1 MSGRVKFCDACK
13 IDFSTLFR
21 VQYKT
26 KKNGEPIPVNQFS
39 DLVTQTYKSPNLLS
53 SIFQL
58 FLEPNMRILS

>member
-26 KKNGEPIPVNQFS
+26 QKKWVF
-39 DLVTQTYKSPNLLS
+39 VCRKCLL
-53 SIFQL
+53 IFKKDN
-58 FLEPNMRILS
+58 PAYRYGGTWKK